1 MGFHSLPT
9 PYCTMSGRVAKPGA
23 KKALPEFVTVI
34 VAVPLPRIR
43 RTLLEIEPTEPL
55 SNRRNLVLPSH

>member
-9 PYCTMSGRVAKPGA
+9 PYCTMSVRVAKDGA

-55 SNRRNLVLPSH
+55 